1 MNAKNHVQR
10 IVLRVKCLAK
20 IVATIVIVPNPV
32 VNPAHRVESS
42 VCGNVNIVSAP
53 NDVVKYVIGR
63 NATNHALYH

>member
-20 IVATIVIVPNPV
+20 IVATIVIVHGPV

-42 VCGNVNIVSAP
+42 VCGNVNIMSAP
-53 NDVVKYVIGR
+53 NDVVRCVIGR
-63 NATNHALYH
+63 NAMNHAVNL